1 MALSEVLQ
9 YTDDSVLVI
18 ANLVG
23 YIPGERWGD
32 GESMHAPRKH
42 ATRRKRRLHSI
53 IVSDAKRGDMAASS
67 PQETWLRAP
76 RANGGLTPP
85 YLPVFRAHGAPAMT
99 QPLLLPDAEP

>member
-1 MALSEVLQ
+1 MALGEVLQ

-76 RANGGLTPP
+76 RRRHGCELPERMAGSPRHICP
-85 YLPVFRAHGAPAMT
+85 YFVPMER
-99 QPLLLPDAEP
+99 QR